1 MNGGRPVDPE
11 AVLGRVRGLLG
22 PEGGTVEG
30 GTAVARPVSDEQVSA
45 LLNVAGEQGWRVL
58 PAGAGVGGGLL
69 PTRGAGVGTT
79 PATKPDLVIS
89 TLGMAGVLEHEPAD
103 LTFRARSGTTLG
115 ELQPVVGA
123 ARQWLALDPPGGGRV
138 TLGGVVA
145 TGAAGPARVLYG
157 RPRDQLLGLTMID
170 GAGRTLSLGGRVVKN
185 VAGFDL
191 VRLATGS
198 RGTLGVITEVT
209 FRLYPLPEEDRTLIW
224 SRETLEEGWKL
235 GRRLAT
241 HPLPL
246 AAAEMIGGSWGTPID
261 DTGYRVLLRLTGSTA
276 AVTRMREILLEAAGL
291 PLREFAGEESLSV
304 WATLAEAD
312 GPGGTTFRAHAL
324 PDRGKALLPAMAKL
338 PLDRLAL
345 HLLQGSFRGSLSAG
359 SALEVLAP
367 LTEPVRAA
375 GGTLRLLRVAGALPS
390 EGFAGI
396 EVGTDAGPAAGGL
409 PARIAAGFD
418 PGGILPG
425 SWREGWA

>member
-1 MNGGRPVDPE
+1 MSGERAVDPALVLDRVRE
-11 AVLGRVRGLLG
+11 LLGR
-22 PEGGTVEG
+22 EGAAVEG
-30 GTAVARPVSDEQVSA
+30 GTPVARPVSVEQVSA
-45 LLNVAGEQGWRVL
+45 LVSVAGEAGWRVL

-69 PTRGAGVGTT
+69 PSRGAGAADGLR
-79 PATKPDLVIS
+79 PAPDLVVS
-89 TLGMAGVLEHEPAD
+89 TLGMVGVLEHEPAD
-103 LTFRARSGTTLG
+103 LTFRARSGTTLA
-115 ELQPVVGA
+115 ELQAVVGQ
-123 ARQWLALDPPGGGRV
+123 ARQWLALDPPGGGGV

-191 VRLATGS
+191 VRLAAGS

-209 FRLYPLPEEDRTLIW
+209 FRLYPIPEEDRTLIW

-241 HPLPL
+241 RPLPL
-246 AAAEMIGGSWGTPID
+246 TAAEMIGGNWAPPLD
-261 DTGYRVLLRLTGSTA
+261 DTGYRAVLRLTGSATA
-276 AVTRMREILLEAAGL
+276 VRRMREILLEDAGL
-291 PLREFAGEESLSV
+291 PLREFKGEESSSV
-304 WATLAEAD
+304 WTMLTEAD
-312 GPGGTTFRAHAL
+312 GAEGTTFRAHAL
-324 PDRGKALLPAMAKL
+324 PDRGAALLPAMAEL
-338 PLDRLAL
+338 PLARLAL
-345 HLLQGSFRGSLSAG
+345 HLLHGSFRGSLSAG
-359 SALEVLAP
+359 SGVQVLAP

-375 GGTLRLLRVAGALPS
+375 GGTLRLLRVEGDLPDAS
-390 EGFAGI
+390 VSRI

-418 PGGILPG
+418 PAGILPG
-425 SWREGWA
+425 SWRERWA